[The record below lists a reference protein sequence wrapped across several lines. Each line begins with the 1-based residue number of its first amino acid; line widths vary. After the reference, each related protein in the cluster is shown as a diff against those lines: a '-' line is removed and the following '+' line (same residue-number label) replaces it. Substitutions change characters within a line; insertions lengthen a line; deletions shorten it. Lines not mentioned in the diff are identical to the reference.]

1 METQIPEFYEIYGRK
16 FKLLIGQNEI
26 AKRVKEIAAIINND
40 YKEKKPT
47 FLIILKGAIFFG
59 SDLLR
64 HISLECEI
72 EVVRARSYGK
82 TMKSSGNVN
91 LDMKVEI
98 ENKDVIIIEDIVDTG
113 LTLSKLLAKLN
124 EMHPASI
131 EVAAFLSKPA
141 QRKLEVNVKYV
152 GFEIPPSFVIGYGLD
167 YAEKGRHLPC
177 IYSLAD

>member
-1 METQIPEFYEIYGRK
+1 METQISEFYEIYGRR
-16 FKLLIGQNEI
+16 FKLLIGQKEI
-26 AKRVKEIAAIINND
+26 AKRVKEIADTINND
-40 YKEKKPT
+40 YKEKTPI
-47 FLIILKGAIFFG
+47 FLIILKGAVFFA

-64 HISLECEI
+64 NISLDCEI

-82 TMKSSGNVN
+82 TMKSSGNVH
-91 LDMKVEI
+91 LDVKVDI

-124 EMHPASI
+124 ELHPASV
-131 EVAAFLSKPA
+131 EVASFLSKTS
-141 QRKLEVNVKYV
+141 QRKIDVNVKYY

-177 IYSLAD
+177 IYSLTD